1 MSESKMSDELKRT
14 LGLITVTEEQV
25 STNKD
30 VTPFTQK
37 PLEVTPFVPK
47 NVSTS
52 VPESN
57 TDLRQ
62 DYIASR
68 NITHTLID
76 YAGSALQGAL
86 VVAVESQHPK
96 AFEVFNQL
104 ATTMRGLSK
113 DLLEMQKTY
122 QNILEMTEAKNKPT
136 APQTITQN
144 NITITPNEPEVKNT
158 TNTSMAEVVRMMKN
172 MADSAKQKSSPIVSD
187 LDEVIDVE

>member
-172 MADSAKQKSSPIVSD
+172 MADSAKQKSTPIVSD